1 MAASTSN
8 VTQKAYLVN
17 KIKSTN
23 YSIWNI
29 KMETLLSLNK
39 AFFVVDG
46 SKPNPGTVIPATQ
59 LAHWKIKDGKAHADI
74 ILHCGD
80 RQIQLLKSL

>member
-1 MAASTSN
+1 MVASTSN

-17 KIKSTN
+17 KIKSSN

-29 KMETLLSLNK
+29 EMEMLLSLNK
-39 AFFVVDG
+39 AFSVVRC
-46 SKPNPGTVIPATQ
+46 SKPNPGIVIPATQ

-74 ILHCGD
+74 ILH
-80 RQIQLLKSL
+80 